1 MNRATAITLN
11 VLALYGISLVLA
23 VAFAAQLWL
32 GELPCPL
39 CMLQRLQFALL
50 AVGPLLNIRFGPRP
64 GHYALSL
71 LTALAGAG
79 FALRQVALHIL
90 PGDPGYGSAL
100 FGVHYYSWAVVAF
113 TGAVALI
120 GLMLLC
126 ERQFAASG
134 PETGRM
140 SRFARL
146 AIALVLLMT
155 ALNVLS
161 TVLMCGFAACPDDPT
176 SYRLL

>member
-23 VAFAAQLWL
+23 VAF
-32 GELPCPL
+32 
-39 CMLQRLQFALL
+39 
-50 AVGPLLNIRFGPRP
+50 
-64 GHYALSL
+64 
-71 LTALAGAG
+71 
-79 FALRQVALHIL
+79 
-90 PGDPGYGSAL
+90 
-100 FGVHYYSWAVVAF
+100 

-120 GLMLLC
+120 GLRLLC
-126 ERQFAASG
+126 ERQFAASE